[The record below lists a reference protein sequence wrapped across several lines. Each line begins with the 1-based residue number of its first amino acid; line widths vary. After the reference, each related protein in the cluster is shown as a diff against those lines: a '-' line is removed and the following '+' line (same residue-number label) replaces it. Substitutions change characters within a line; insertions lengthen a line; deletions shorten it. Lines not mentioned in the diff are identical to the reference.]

1 VLLAGAPADV
11 GAPEG
16 LEVRAAGAGVA
27 GPVEGVG
34 PAADGALVT
43 AGRPAGAGRCG
54 AGVGRP
60 IAGPAGA
67 LAECDDAA
75 RAATDG
81 LGATVRGRRLR
92 ARRDGGTDARGRV
105 AADLAHRAVGRVRDA
120 APHRT
125 RERPPGGDRQ
135 GGRGT
140 RAGAGTREAARQ
152 RGRRCAARPRAK
164 A

>member
-1 VLLAGAPADV
+1 VPGSRGALAAHVGSPTADGWPEVPARGAAALGNAVCAAPPAWIVAARASAGAAGGVLLAGAPADV

-81 LGATVRGRRLR
+81 LGATVRRT
-92 ARRDGGTDARGRV
+92 GTEAPAS
-105 AADLAHRAVGRVRDA
+105 AAALTPASV
-120 APHRT
+120 
-125 RERPPGGDRQ
+125 ER
-135 GGRGT
+135 
-140 RAGAGTREAARQ
+140 
-152 RGRRCAARPRAK
+152 
-164 A
+164 